1 MMKRYFVLINL
12 ALITVAIYF
21 GVAAYYKYEIG
32 KLAVGPET
40 GINGRPSQTSG
51 PAHTRPLSAY
61 KAIETRNLFDV
72 RVKEPTPTPSPSPPP
87 KKKADVDALQKTDLK
102 LKLFGTIFSVVHGS
116 SNVAIIADNK
126 NQQRLYRVGD
136 SVEDAI
142 VKTILRERVIL
153 NVNGKD
159 ETLEIEKA
167 SGGQK
172 KTIKPPVKKKV
183 KPKPKPLKPPR
194 RTKIKVKRSELEE
207 SMNNLN
213 EVFKQV
219 RVRPHFF
226 NGKPDGL
233 TISGIKPKSAFRKLG
248 LKSGD
253 VILGVDGK
261 DIRSVDDALE
271 FYRSL
276 GENANLQLKIKRRGM
291 PRIIDYDI
299 R

>member
-12 ALITVAIYF
+12 ALTTVAIYF
-21 GVAAYYKYEIG
+21 GVAAFYKYEIG
-32 KLAVGPET
+32 KLVVGPEA
-40 GINGRPSQTSG
+40 GINDKPSNNNR
-51 PAHTRPLSAY
+51 PAHLRPLSAY

-72 RVKEPTPTPSPSPPP
+72 RIKEPTPTPSPPP

-102 LKLFGTIFSVVHGS
+102 LKLFGTIFSVIHGNG
-116 SNVAIIADNK
+116 NVAIIADNK

-136 SVEDAI
+136 SVENAI
-142 VKTILRERVIL
+142 VKTILREKVIL
-153 NVNGKD
+153 NVNGSD
-159 ETLEIEKA
+159 ETLEIEKV

-172 KTIKPPVKKKV
+172 KNIKPPVTKRV
-183 KPKPKPLKPPR
+183 KPKSKSPKPSR

-233 TISGIKPKSAFRKLG
+233 TISGIKPQSVFRKLG

-261 DIRSVDDALE
+261 NIRSVDDALE

-276 GENANLQLKIKRRGM
+276 GENAKLQLKLKRRGM
-291 PRIIDYDI
+291 PRTIDYDI

>member
-1 MMKRYFVLINL
+1 MKRYFVLINL
-12 ALITVAIYF
+12 ALTTVAIYF
-21 GVAAYYKYEIG
+21 GVAAFYKYETG
-32 KLAVGPET
+32 KMAVGHEA
-40 GINGRPSQTSG
+40 GINGKPSQTSG
-51 PAHTRPLSAY
+51 QANLRPLSAY

-72 RVKEPTPTPSPSPPP
+72 QIKEPTPTPSPTPQ
-87 KKKADVDALQKTDLK
+87 KTVDVDTLQKTDLN
-102 LKLFGTIFSVVHGS
+102 LKLFGTIFSVVNDSG
-116 SNVAIIADNK
+116 NCAIIADNK
-126 NQQRLYRVGD
+126 KQQRLYRVGD
-136 SVEDAI
+136 SVENAI
-142 VKTILRERVIL
+142 VKTILREKVIL
-153 NVNGKD
+153 NVDGKD
-159 ETLEIEKA
+159 ETLEIQKI

-172 KTIKPPVKKKV
+172 KTNKSPVAKKV
-183 KPKPKPLKPPR
+183 KPKPKSPKPSR
-194 RTKIKVKRSELEE
+194 RTKIKVKRSELED
-207 SMNNLN
+207 SMDNLN

-233 TISGIKPKSAFRKLG
+233 TISGIKPQSVFRKLG

-276 GENANLQLKIKRRGM
+276 GENAKLQLKIKRRGM
-291 PRIIDYDI
+291 PRTIDYDI